1 MNYNPFFFK
10 VGIGKVEKN
19 YGKLEYKPYT
29 MSFKCKICNKRFKE
43 EFCLDKHM
51 EVLHP
56 DPSKKKPP
64 ASTVVTTSPQTV
76 HYVQKNIAQV
86 GLLFA
91 NALLNFIYS
100 INPESLVKNIKNR

>member
-1 MNYNPFFFK
+1 MNYKKKIFFK

-56 DPSKKKPP
+56 EPGK
-64 ASTVVTTSPQTV
+64 AVE
-76 HYVQKNIAQV
+76 
-86 GLLFA
+86 GLGTM
-91 NALLNFIYS
+91 
-100 INPESLVKNIKNR
+100 

>member
-1 MNYNPFFFK
+1 
-10 VGIGKVEKN
+10 
-19 YGKLEYKPYT
+19 
-29 MSFKCKICNKRFKE
+29 MSFVCKICKKRFKE

-91 NALLNFIYS
+91 NCF
-100 INPESLVKNIKNR
+100 SLY